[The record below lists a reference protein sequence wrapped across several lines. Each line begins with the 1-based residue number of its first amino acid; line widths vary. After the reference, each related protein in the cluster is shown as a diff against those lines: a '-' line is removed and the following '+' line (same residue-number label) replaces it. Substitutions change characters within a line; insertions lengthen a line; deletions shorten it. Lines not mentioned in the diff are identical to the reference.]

1 MVWQVKYAYEHWNE
15 DVLLLLHL
23 GLPESQVK
31 IFEDSR
37 IIGNVY
43 LRSQDRTYA
52 EIFLLWESKKSYDE
66 WCADYPDFLG
76 ISAEVQQYMESF
88 GVNRSF
94 YEPEGE
100 DYDWQGHPSNRPDK
114 VQFPQN
120 VIVHQDIF
128 LPPGE

>member
-31 IFEDSR
+31 TFEDPR
-37 IIGNVY
+37 IIGKVY

-66 WCADYPDFLG
+66 WYADYLDFLG

-100 DYDWQGHPSNRPDK
+100 DYNWSFHASSRPDK